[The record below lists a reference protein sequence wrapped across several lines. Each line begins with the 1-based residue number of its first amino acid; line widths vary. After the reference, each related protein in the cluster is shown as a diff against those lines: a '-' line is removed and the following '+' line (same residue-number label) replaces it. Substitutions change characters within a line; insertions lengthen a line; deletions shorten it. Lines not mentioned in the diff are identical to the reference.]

1 MIRKI
6 WTYGCSVSACYRP
19 KCNDKSL
26 VYSKLLADKLGA
38 EDKNF
43 SIGCGS
49 NDRSFRLFTNHI
61 QSNLITPSDIVLFQ
75 YTTPERREFW
85 SKLYSKHYLRE
96 KYLDGQTFRYLPNMY
111 GNNKV
116 ENEFSKLYENNFI
129 NLEYN
134 VEILKAYHT
143 SIQALADIKNITII
157 FLEAYTIFFNSYSKE
172 KISKLKYG
180 GYLKKVNNLL
190 NSPNFHSIEIY
201 DLFQDEN
208 NLYDKSETGGILDD
222 GHFSPTGHKVVSQR
236 IYDYIIDNKLYD

>member
-1 MIRKI
+1 MVSKV

-85 SKLYSKHYLRE
+85 SKVYSNHYLRE
-96 KYLDGQTFRYLPNMY
+96 KYLDGQTFRYLPSTN
-111 GNNKV
+111 GHNKV
-116 ENEFSKLYENNFI
+116 ENEFLKLYENNFI
-129 NLEYN
+129 NLEFN
-134 VEILKAYHT
+134 VEVLRAYH
-143 SIQALADIKNITII
+143 SGIQALANIKKIKII
-157 FLEAYTIFFNSYSKE
+157 FLGVYSTFFDFYNE
-172 KISKLKYG
+172 
-180 GYLKKVNNLL
+180 KKVTNLI
-190 NSPNFHSIEIY
+190 NIPNFNYIGLY
-201 DLFQDEN
+201 DLFLDKN
-208 NLYDKSETGGILDD
+208 NLYNKEDTGGILDD
-222 GHFSPTGHKVVSQR
+222 GHFSPNGHKVVSQR
-236 IYDYIIDNKLYD
+236 IYNYIIENKLDD

>member
-1 MIRKI
+1 MIRKV
-6 WTYGCSVSACYRP
+6 WTYGCSVSACYST
-19 KCNDKSL
+19 KCNDKAL
-26 VYSKLLADKLGA
+26 VYSKFLSDKFNA
-38 EDKNF
+38 EDCNY

-49 NDRSFRLFTNHI
+49 NDRSFRIFNSHI
-61 QSNLITPSDIVLFQ
+61 QADLIKPSDLVLFQ
-75 YTTPERREFW
+75 YTTPERKEFW
-85 SKLYSKHYLRE
+85 SKIYSDHYLRE
-96 KYLDGQTFRYLPNMY
+96 KYLDGQTFRYMPSSY
-111 GNNKV
+111 GDNKV
-116 ENEFSKLYENNFI
+116 EDKFLKLYENNFI

-157 FLEAYTIFFNSYSKE
+157 FLEAYTTFFNTYNE
-172 KISKLKYG
+172 ENLNKLEYG
-180 GYLKKVNNLL
+180 GYFKKVNNLL
-190 NSPNFHSIEIY
+190 NSSNFHSIELY

>member
-1 MIRKI
+1 MVSKV

-85 SKLYSKHYLRE
+85 SKVYSNHYLRE
-96 KYLDGQTFRYLPNMY
+96 KYLDGQTFRYLPSTN
-111 GNNKV
+111 GHNKV
-116 ENEFSKLYENNFI
+116 ENEFLKLYENNFI
-129 NLEYN
+129 NLEFN
-134 VEILKAYHT
+134 VEVLRAYH
-143 SIQALADIKNITII
+143 SGIQALANIKKIKII
-157 FLEAYTIFFNSYSKE
+157 FLGVYSTFFDFYNE
-172 KISKLKYG
+172 
-180 GYLKKVNNLL
+180 KKVTNLI
-190 NSPNFHSIEIY
+190 NIPNFNYIGLY
-201 DLFQDEN
+201 DLFLDKN
-208 NLYDKSETGGILDD
+208 NLYNKEDTGGILDD
-222 GHFSPTGHKVVSQR
+222 GHFSPKGHKVVSQR
-236 IYDYIIDNKLYD
+236 IFNYIIENKLDD